1 MGQVVIFD
9 QSLLHKANIAE
20 TTKYTM
26 RTDILI
32 IPRKLLCHDCGEG
45 INLSIILF

>member
-26 RTDILI
+26 RTDILVKDTSS
-32 IPRKLLCHDCGEG
+32 RTKSRNNWD
-45 INLSIILF
+45 